1 MVEHGGVE
9 RAVSKS
15 YSSEISYHF
24 WLHMEFLSTVEP
36 DPPVNLTLELKKPED
51 QKPYLWIKWLP
62 PTLVDV
68 RSGWLTLQ
76 YEIRLQPEKT
86 AEWEVSQ
93 REAFGRNHVLRQR
106 GSPANENRSSLLF
119 IGPPCCLPDADVT
132 HPHAGGGALFPSS
145 ELDGGHLHSPPRT
158 NSLHWTPSSARFPTH
173 LLQAILGLNIYGGIN
188 GTKWQ
193 EKNLHVTSLWPMT
206 FLFPLKYFIVRKQYG
221 KLWALWCSAL
231 KYFSICLF

>member
-1 MVEHGGVE
+1 
-9 RAVSKS
+9 
-15 YSSEISYHF
+15 
-24 WLHMEFLSTVEP
+24 MEFLSTVEP

-132 HPHAGGGALFPSS
+132 HPHAGGGGPFP
-145 ELDGGHLHSPPRT
+145 
-158 NSLHWTPSSARFPTH
+158 
-173 LLQAILGLNIYGGIN
+173 IL
-188 GTKWQ
+188 
-193 EKNLHVTSLWPMT
+193 
-206 FLFPLKYFIVRKQYG
+206 
-221 KLWALWCSAL
+221 
-231 KYFSICLF
+231 